1 MGHFDKTNE
10 FHQLSEYIQ
19 KIADDYFV
27 ARDKIQKRKR
37 IKNSLDYVTRVKKAY
52 EQLDPVDQNFINNEF
67 FYQKYPMWWQD
78 IYSKTTF
85 YRLKRKSMES
95 FKEAFENGC

>member
-10 FHQLSEYIQ
+10 FHELNDYVK

-27 ARDKIQKRKR
+27 AREKIR
-37 IKNSLDYVTRVKKAY
+37 NSEDSETNSNYVMRVKNAFNK
-52 EQLDPVDQNFINNEF
+52 LDPIGQSFINNEF
-67 FYQKYPMWWQD
+67 FYQKYPFWWED
-78 IYSKTTF
+78 IYSKTTY

-95 FKEAFENGC
+95 FKEAFENDC